1 MAQNR
6 ASDAALLTPREMGE
20 ADRLTIAAGTAG
32 IVLMDRAAAAV
43 AAAAMERFAAA
54 RRIAL
59 LAGPGNNGGDAYA
72 AAGNLL
78 RAGRHVQLFH
88 LVSPEKLSGD
98 AAIAAAAYHGP
109 ASVLSGFRPEGFD
122 LVVDGLFGAGLS
134 RPLDGDVAE
143 VVARLK
149 AAATPVLAVDL
160 PSGISGETGAVLGAA
175 IEADATITFFRKKPG
190 HLLEPGRSHCG
201 EVVVADIGISAEVLG
216 EIGPRAFE
224 NRPALWRERL
234 VLPIE
239 AGHKYDRGH
248 AVVFSGGASQTGA
261 ARLAATAALRAGAG
275 LVTVFSPASA
285 IMVNAAHLT
294 AVMLKRC
301 DDAAELDE
309 RLGDE
314 RLNAFVLGP
323 GFGLGESAR
332 AYAKAVL
339 AAGRRL
345 VLDADGITAYQDDPG
360 ALFEMAGDAAMAPED
375 AEPTLVLTPHAGE
388 FKRLFPDLSAAEGLS
403 KLDRARQ
410 AAARS
415 NAIVVLKGRDTVIAA
430 PDGRAAINP
439 SGTPWLATAGTGD
452 VLTGIIAAQLA
463 QGTPTFEAAAAG
475 VWMHGK
481 AAEFFGP
488 GLIAED
494 LPAMLP
500 RVFAELAG
508 V

>member
-32 IVLMDRAAAAV
+32 IVLMERAAAAI
-43 AAAAMERFAAA
+43 AAAATKRFPAAT
-54 RRIAL
+54 RIAL

-72 AAGNLL
+72 AAGIFLQ
-78 RAGRHVQLFH
+78 AGRHVQLFH

-109 ASVLSGFRPEGFD
+109 ASVLSEFRPEGFD

-149 AAATPVLAVDL
+149 AAKTPVLAVDL
-160 PSGISGETGAVLGAA
+160 PSGISGETGGVLGAA
-175 IEADATITFFRKKPG
+175 IEADATVTFFRKKPG

-224 NRPALWRERL
+224 NGPALWRERL

-301 DDAAELDE
+301 EDAAELGE

-323 GFGLGESAR
+323 GFGAGENAR

-345 VLDADGITAYQDDPG
+345 VLDADGITAFQDDPA
-360 ALFEMAGDAAMAPED
+360 ALFEAASEAGRARKEGESA
-375 AEPTLVLTPHAGE
+375 LVLTPHAGE
-388 FKRLFPDLSAAEGLS
+388 FKRLFPDLAAADDLS

-415 NAIVVLKGRDTVIAA
+415 GAVVVLKGRDTVIAA
-430 PDGRAAINP
+430 PDGRAAINA

-452 VLTGIIAAQLA
+452 VLTGIVAAQLA
-463 QGTPTFEAAAAG
+463 QRTASFEAAAAG

-481 AAEFFGP
+481 AAEAFGP

-508 V
+508 A

>member
-20 ADRLTIAAGTAG
+20 ADRRTISAGTPG
-32 IVLMDRAAAAV
+32 IVLMERAATAIAAAAI
-43 AAAAMERFAAA
+43 ERFPAAL
-54 RRIAL
+54 RIAL

-72 AAGNLL
+72 AAAILL
-78 RAGRHVQLFH
+78 RAGRDVRLFH
-88 LVSPEKLSGD
+88 LGPPGKLSGD

-109 ASVLSGFRPEGFD
+109 AGALSEFRAEAFD

-134 RPLDGDVAE
+134 RPLEGEVAE
-143 VVARLK
+143 VVTRLK

-175 IEADATITFFRKKPG
+175 VAAEATVTFFRKKPG
-190 HLLEPGRSHCG
+190 HLVEPGRSHCG
-201 EVVVADIGISAEVLG
+201 AVIVADIGISDAVLS
-216 EIGPRAFE
+216 EIGPRTFE
-224 NRPALWRERL
+224 TGPALWHERL
-234 VLPIE
+234 VLPSE

-261 ARLAATAALRAGAG
+261 ARLSATAALRAGAG

-285 IMVNAAHLT
+285 LLVNAAHLT

-301 DDAAELDE
+301 EDAAELEE
-309 RLGDE
+309 RLGDG

-323 GFGLGESAR
+323 GFGQAENAR
-332 AYAKAVL
+332 AYAQAVL

-345 VLDADGITAYQDDPG
+345 VLDADGITAFQDDP
-360 ALFEMAGDAAMAPED
+360 ATLFDAAGEAGKARAD
-375 AEPTLVLTPHAGE
+375 GEPALVLTPHAGE
-388 FKRLFPDLSAAEGLS
+388 FKRLFPDLAAADDLS
-403 KLDRARQ
+403 KPVRARQ

-415 NAIVVLKGRDTVIAA
+415 NAVVVLKGRDTVIAA
-430 PDGRAAINP
+430 PDGRAAINA

-452 VLTGIIAAQLA
+452 VLTGIVAAQLA
-463 QGTPTFEAAAAG
+463 QGTPSFEAAAAG

-481 AAEFFGP
+481 AAEAFGP

-494 LPAMLP
+494 LPTMLP
-500 RVFAELAG
+500 RVFALLAG
-508 V
+508 G